1 MASGHQRG
9 EGGGHSKAWFEHRS
23 KKLNAQRESIIKEK
37 REETPQVMK
46 NVRAYLPGYMVGATD
61 HAMKELLASA
71 GGEVL

>member
-9 EGGGHSKAWFEHRS
+9 EGGGYSKKWSEHRS
-23 KKLNAQRESIIKEK
+23 KKLNAQRENVIKEK

-46 NVRAYLPGYMVGATD
+46 NVKAYLPGYMVGATD
-61 HAMKELLASA
+61 HAMKELFASA